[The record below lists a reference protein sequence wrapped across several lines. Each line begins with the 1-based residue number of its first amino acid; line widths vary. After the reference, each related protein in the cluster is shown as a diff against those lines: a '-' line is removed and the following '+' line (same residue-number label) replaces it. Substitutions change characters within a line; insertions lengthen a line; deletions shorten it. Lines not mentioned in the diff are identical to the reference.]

1 MIMAQLPMTEMVATP
16 DLMAIVLYRFHAVT
30 SDAAI
35 VVTYMK
41 TIGMPANAGLRRV
54 EASHT
59 VTINRL
65 SAAMSWFDAPNSCHR
80 YTQVPERTR
89 NRTASEEMTVATC
102 WFLNP
107 THASPSHSPSVTR
120 MTRNTSWTTV
130 STITTNVPK
139 PMAVP

>member
-1 MIMAQLPMTEMVATP
+1 MIMAQLPMTEIVATP
-16 DLMAIVLYRFHAVT
+16 DFVAMVLYRFHAVT

-41 TIGMPANAGLRRV
+41 IMGIPANAGLRRV

-80 YTQVPERTR
+80 YTQVPDSTR
-89 NRTASEEMTVATC
+89 NSTAADETIVATC

-107 THASPSHSPSVTR
+107 THASPSHSPNV
-120 MTRNTSWTTV
+120 TRNTSWTTV